1 MPAAKHWAEALAFG
15 RQRCRQSFVA
25 LYRPVKPPMNR
36 PSRTASSLVAVRATP
51 MLGTQPRS
59 QVVEGQAVLF
69 YITDQL
75 IGSNEGMPASILKAL
90 NLALL

>member
-1 MPAAKHWAEALAFG
+1 
-15 RQRCRQSFVA
+15 
-25 LYRPVKPPMNR
+25 
-36 PSRTASSLVAVRATP
+36 